1 MVGMYKIFPNLILQV
16 YDKCALGE
24 YGGGQLLEADGGGRM
39 SSEVRPWPRVTR
51 AVLVEVLI

>member
-1 MVGMYKIFPNLILQV
+1 MVSVHKIFPYLILQV

-39 SSEVRPWPRVTR
+39 SSEVRP
-51 AVLVEVLI
+51 

>member
-1 MVGMYKIFPNLILQV
+1 MVGMYKIFPYFILQV
-16 YDKCALGE
+16 YDKCALGK

>member
-1 MVGMYKIFPNLILQV
+1 MVSVHKIFPYLILQV